1 MNFCWLIKFITFA
14 IILSYIVH
22 LCNLNTIKL
31 NKMATEMVTTA
42 SNTKEINY
50 LINDFIELNSDA
62 DYDKIKELY
71 TNSST
76 KKILYI
82 NSNGGDLFKG
92 IDMIK
97 FIIHNNISCFA
108 KKANGMAFS
117 IYNFCENRYYNNQS
131 TFQQREIIINFL
143 GNIRQMGEKYNY
155 LKKVIL
161 SIITHEAHK
170 LGIPN
175 GFYYELIKNK
185 FNINGTDT
193 SMNLGTY
200 SEITSVSYMSSSGS
214 CSSLL
219 TNTSSLS
226 SE

>member
-1 MNFCWLIKFITFA
+1 
-14 IILSYIVH
+14 
-22 LCNLNTIKL
+22 
-31 NKMATEMVTTA
+31 MVTEKTA
-42 SNTKEINY
+42 AANATEINY

-62 DYDKIKELY
+62 DYNKIKELY
-71 TNSST
+71 TNGST
-76 KKILYI
+76 QTPKKILYI

-161 SIITHEAHK
+161 SIITYEAHI

-175 GFYYELIKNK
+175 GFYYELIKNN
-185 FNINGTDT
+185 FNINGTGNGT
-193 SMNLGTY
+193 GINLGTY

-214 CSSLL
+214 CSSSL
-219 TNTSSLS
+219 TNLSSLS